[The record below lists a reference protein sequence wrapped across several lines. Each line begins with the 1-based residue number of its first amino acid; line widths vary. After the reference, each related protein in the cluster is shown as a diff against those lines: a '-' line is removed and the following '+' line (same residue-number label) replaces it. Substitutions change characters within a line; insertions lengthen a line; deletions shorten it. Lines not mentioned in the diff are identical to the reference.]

1 MRINIVFFLSLFF
14 FIFSCSE
21 INFIYSEESNL
32 KNPLYKKT
40 KVSYSGPEIPSFY
53 KAVSSYIGEV
63 NDIKY
68 NLSIEIEEAKLK
80 KSVKTNQAISKIDYE
95 LVFKYHLYEI
105 SKNCL
110 VKQKTMLSRFSYTPK
125 SSGYNFGSD
134 KSLERLYELAVK
146 SNMQNFIDLVTVD
159 DISKCL
165 DES

>member
-1 MRINIVFFLSLFF
+1 MRINIIFFLSLFV

-21 INFIYSEESNL
+21 IHFIYNEENNL

-40 KVSYSGPEIPSFY
+40 KISYSGPEIPSFY
-53 KAVSSYIGEV
+53 KTVSSYIGEI
-63 NDIKY
+63 NDSKY
-68 NLSIEIEEAKLK
+68 NLSIEIEEEKLK

-95 LVFKYHLYEI
+95 LVFKYYLYEN

-110 VKQKTMLSRFSYTPK
+110 VKEKTLLSRFSYTPK

-146 SNMQNFIDLVTVD
+146 SNIQNFIDLVTID